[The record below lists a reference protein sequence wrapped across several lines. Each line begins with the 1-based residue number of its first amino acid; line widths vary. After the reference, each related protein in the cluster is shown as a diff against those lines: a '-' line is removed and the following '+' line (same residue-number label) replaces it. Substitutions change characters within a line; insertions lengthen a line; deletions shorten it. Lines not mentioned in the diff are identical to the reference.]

1 MKKLVIAIVIVLVII
16 AGCTGGCELLNRTE
30 YIKGS
35 RVGYIV
41 KFSQRGLFW
50 KSYQGEVTMGGVL
63 NSAMGGA
70 TPNTWTFSLDNQARR
85 GENVDS
91 LVTMINTFLGEA
103 KPVKISYYAPFFSW
117 PWRSSC
123 RFLLQKVESIPDK

>member
-1 MKKLVIAIVIVLVII
+1 MMKIIIAVLIVLIMI
-16 AGCTGGCELLNRTE
+16 AGCAGGCEMLNRTE

-35 RVGYIV
+35 RVGFIV

-50 KSYQGEVTMGGVL
+50 KSYQGEVAMGGVL

-70 TPNTWTFSLDNQARR
+70 TPNTWNFSLDNQQRR

-91 LVTMINTFLGEA
+91 LVTVINAFLGEA

-117 PWRSSC
+117 PWRSSS
-123 RFLLQKVESIPDK
+123 RFLVQKVESIPEK